1 MTPVGRTRVELRRSE
16 RIAVV
21 ALLLVASLLVAH
33 PAAAA
38 PAARCELPA
47 AGEPFRTATPEQ
59 QDLDVTQ
66 LRRAVNQL
74 SLRSRLSVRVFRN
87 NCLVAQSA
95 LTPITDNVSNN
106 LWSVTK
112 SVTSLLTGIA
122 IGDGKL
128 SLDDPIGR
136 YLPEGPSWG
145 SPKHRALTVRQLLTQ
160 SSGLDQAILAEA
172 LTLGLDPSQP
182 RQALAQPFVHEPGT
196 TFQYSQLNISLLGF
210 VVQRAVGEDLQEY
223 AQRRLFGPIGIRD
236 GSYFWLRDRS
246 GLVYGYSNLFMKP
259 KQLARLALLMS
270 NGGTWRGTRVVPA
283 DYVKAV
289 SQPSPTNGCYGF
301 LFWTNR
307 GTPCTGAD
315 IPSAQTV
322 DHRMVPSAPVDTYEM
337 NGTGGQLA
345 IMVPSLGLTVVTTGY
360 FGNIALNPQT
370 LLGAGPSDEMQYT
383 FFRSLLKAFRDVDVP
398 DPGPFR
404 GDRLQLDLNP
414 MNFLSPKV
422 LLRSLLASPSCNVLV
437 CDGTIPTQGLI
448 RNVQALP
455 GLAAAG

>member
-1 MTPVGRTRVELRRSE
+1 MIVELRRFG
-16 RIAVV
+16 RAAVV
-21 ALLLVASLLVAH
+21 GLFVAASLLVAG
-33 PAAAA
+33 PASAEPAKQCEVPSAGAA
-38 PAARCELPA
+38 
-47 AGEPFRTATPEQ
+47 FDTATPEEQ
-59 QDLDVTQ
+59 ELDGQQ

-74 SLRSRLSVRVFRN
+74 GVRSRLSVRVFRH

-95 LTPITDNVSNN
+95 LTPLADHVANN

-128 SLDDPIGR
+128 SLDDPIGT
-136 YLPEGPSWG
+136 YLPEGPGWG
-145 SPKHRALTVRQLLTQ
+145 TPKHRALTVRQLLTQ

-196 TFQYSQLNISLLGF
+196 TFQYSQLNVSLLGF
-210 VVQRAVGEDLQEY
+210 VVQQAVGEDLQAY

-270 NGGTWRGTRVVPA
+270 NDGTWRGTRVVPES
-283 DYVKAV
+283 YVRAV
-289 SQPSPTNGCYGF
+289 SEPSPTNGCYGL

-307 GTPCTGAD
+307 GTSCTGAD

-322 DHRMVPSAPVDTYEM
+322 DHRIVPSAPEDMYEM

-345 IMVPSLGLTVVTTGY
+345 IMIPSLDLTVVTTGY
-360 FGNIALNPQT
+360 FGNLALNPQT

-383 FFRSLLKAFRDVDVP
+383 FFRSLLKAVRDADVP

-404 GDRLQLDLNP
+404 GDPLQLDVNP

-422 LLRSLLASPSCNVLV
+422 LLNSTLGSPTCNVLV
-437 CDGTIPTQGLI
+437 CDRTVPTRGLI

-455 GLAAAG
+455 GLLAAG